1 MGTTYIAG
9 VFVMYSSGEEM
20 CVYTAPGQEM
30 TAAKALASGLAKRI
44 AVSSCT
50 PSSILKVYGDVVEIR
65 MDTRKAATVYKVTFD
80 RAGQMTEEDFTVEN
94 W

>member
-1 MGTTYIAG
+1 MGTIYIAG

-20 CVYTAPGQEM
+20 CVYTAPGPEM
-30 TAAKALASGLAKRI
+30 AEAKVLASGMAKRM
-44 AVSSCT
+44 AMSGCT

-65 MDTRKAATVYKVTFD
+65 MDTRKVATVYKATFD
-80 RAGQMTEEDFTVEN
+80 RTGKLTDEDFTVEN